1 MEARKKG
8 KNKKKDEYTRSF
20 RFLFFEI
27 TFGRGSAP
35 PSAKLSLRRKMAHHS
50 HVTSLH
56 SCFVPN
62 ELLTGLGRVFFC
74 HFFLLQT
81 GQRPSVFPHFC
92 FSPAGESKSTK
103 FFFLLSKRGVGGGGV
118 FFYYFFVL
126 RGGHD
131 PPPWART
138 PKRKWRMT
146 SMQIR
151 RRGVSHRRYGTR
163 IDEND
168 ETEN

>member
-92 FSPAGESKSTK
+92 FSPAGESKSTN
-103 FFFLLSKRGVGGGGV
+103 FFFSCRNGGWGVGGGIFLLFLCVERGSRPPTV
-118 FFYYFFVL
+118 GSDTQKKMAHDVDANSPEGGLSSAL
-126 RGGHD
+126 RH
-131 PPPWART
+131 A
-138 PKRKWRMT
+138 
-146 SMQIR
+146 
-151 RRGVSHRRYGTR
+151 HR
-163 IDEND
+163 
-168 ETEN
+168 